1 LFVGEGRSTQAFGRL
16 DVRVVDCAFVTP
28 SHTPYREVGSLVTF
42 EDERG
47 EMMVFEQRSA
57 TKKVFTIYLSSWR
70 REKSA
75 GKMESIPYEVRIR
88 LPLLIVAWVGVR
100 VRSTNQNLLG
110 GSGCSAYEAVACLM
124 FV

>member
-1 LFVGEGRSTQAFGRL
+1 
-16 DVRVVDCAFVTP
+16 
-28 SHTPYREVGSLVTF
+28 
-42 EDERG
+42 
-47 EMMVFEQRSA
+47 MMVFEQRSA
-57 TKKVFTIYLSSWR
+57 TRKVFTMYLSSWR
-70 REKSA
+70 REKSG

-110 GSGCSAYEAVACLM
+110 GSGCSVYEAVACLV